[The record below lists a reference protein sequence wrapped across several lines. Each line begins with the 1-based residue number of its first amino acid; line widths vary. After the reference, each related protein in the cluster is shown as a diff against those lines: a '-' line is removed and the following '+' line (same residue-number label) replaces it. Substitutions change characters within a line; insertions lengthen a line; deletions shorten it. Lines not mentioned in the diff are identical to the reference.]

1 MDKFHNLPEGDS
13 GAIIR
18 SWCRDEEK
26 GTHTCLAWKPSVMGS
41 MIPAGRQQGEA
52 ACREESGWAAGGVG
66 ALEGYWV

>member
-18 SWCRDEEK
+18 SWCRDEK
-26 GTHTCLAWKPSVMGS
+26 GTHTCMAWKPSVMGS